1 MVAVAVESPGCA
13 VITGQKAALVYP
25 TASYPMP
32 TRASIHGTAT
42 AMMMPAPSPSH
53 SAPFTVQHT
62 FSDKQLPLLSSSA
75 PSKIPLS
82 DIAILRDPSTLC
94 VEPCTK
100 QDGKTTSE
108 VPTASVIPPTPS
120 SPEPSIDARIQQQ
133 SDFDDSGLNLKIGE
147 IKRSLS
153 AESSSSSCSHDFH
166 SLESNCEVDSEE
178 VTQKRTNATQESD
191 STHDGTSGK
200 KLHRSVSCEKCL
212 KKMLRKKKKEIDEME
227 IEKSRVQLDYD
238 LLQAACESKIDKLYK
253 DSSALQ
259 NEVYKLTITLQHYG
273 TENNELHQRNSN
285 LLATNTAL
293 KDENCQLKDDL
304 KGVKADA
311 YDMTVD
317 LRSERSKSHRCPT
330 CESEFTYRYI

>member
-1 MVAVAVESPGCA
+1 MVAVAVESPGRA

-32 TRASIHGTAT
+32 TRASIHGGTAT

-53 SAPFTVQHT
+53 SAPFTVQHS

-82 DIAILRDPSTLC
+82 DIAILRYPSTLC
-94 VEPCTK
+94 VEPYTK
-100 QDGKTTSE
+100 QDGETTLE

-120 SPEPSIDARIQQQ
+120 SPKPSIDARIQQQ
-133 SDFDDSGLNLKIGE
+133 SDFDDSDDSGLNLKIGE
-147 IKRSLS
+147 TMRSLS
-153 AESSSSSCSHDFH
+153 IESSSSSCSHDFH
-166 SLESNCEVDSEE
+166 SLESDSEE
-178 VTQKRTNATQESD
+178 VVQESD

-212 KKMLRKKKKEIDEME
+212 KKMLRKRKEEIDEME

-238 LLQAACESKIDKLYK
+238 LLQAACKSKIDKLYK

-259 NEVYKLTITLQHYG
+259 NEVYELTITLQHYG

-311 YDMTVD
+311 YDMTVA